1 MSKENEL
8 SIISNNASIM
18 NILDKDK
25 ELMPFFNIIYLY
37 TLNIAGIRYY
47 IDNDLYLEENE
58 ELRLKRE
65 SENQYDKYAIA
76 VYNSEKKIGYIPRR
90 NNKVF
95 ARLMDGGKSI
105 LAKVKCVDYYFDEI
119 EDIQIRLYLDD
130 F

>member
-18 NILDKDK
+18 NILDKGK
-25 ELMPFFNIIYLY
+25 ELMPFSNIIYLY

-65 SENQYDKYAIA
+65 PENKYDKYAIA

>member
-18 NILDKDK
+18 NILDKGK
-25 ELMPFFNIIYLY
+25 ELMPFSNIIYLY

-65 SENQYDKYAIA
+65 PENQYDKYAIA

>member
-18 NILDKDK
+18 NILNKDK
-25 ELMPFFNIIYLY
+25 ELMPFSNIIYLY

-65 SENQYDKYAIA
+65 PENQYDKYAIA

-95 ARLMDGGKSI
+95 VRLMDGGKSI
-105 LAKVKCVDYYFDEI
+105 LVKVKCVDYYFDKI

>member
-25 ELMPFFNIIYLY
+25 ELMPFSNIIYLY

-47 IDNDLYLEENE
+47 IDNDLSLEENE

-65 SENQYDKYAIA
+65 PENQYDKYAIA

>member
-25 ELMPFFNIIYLY
+25 ELMPFSNIIYLY

-47 IDNDLYLEENE
+47 IDNDLSLEENE

-65 SENQYDKYAIA
+65 RENQYDKYAIA

-105 LAKVKCVDYYFDEI
+105 LAKVKCADYYFDEI